1 MSRGEA
7 RTDRFQSA
15 GIYIR
20 VDGKAGEAR
29 SAQLSGRF
37 KPGGWSGTKKM
48 RQTDR
53 RRTQR
58 ERKSESI
65 QCPRRKKRG
74 GSAGSDLYPAAL
86 GTDIFYAREIALS
99 YRITV

>member
-15 GIYIR
+15 GIDTMR
-20 VDGKAGEAR
+20 GGKTGEAR
-29 SAQLSGRF
+29 PAQLSGRF
-37 KPGGWSGTKKM
+37 KPGGWSGTKM

-58 ERKSESI
+58 EHKSESI
-65 QCPRRKKRG
+65 QCPRRKNRR
-74 GSAGSDLYPAAL
+74 GSAGSDLYTAAL
-86 GTDIFYAREIALS
+86 GTEIFLKKGDVLS
-99 YRITV
+99 YRISG